1 MSPSSAPPQRA
12 AHGAAWH
19 ERARALLLAALPH
32 HALSRVIFRATRWRT
47 PLARPVMRWFARRF
61 GADLEE
67 AAERDLG
74 RYESFN
80 AFFTRAL
87 RSGARPLD
95 PDPSSL
101 VCPVDGRVSQAGTLD
116 GERLLQA
123 KGIHYSLTALLGGDP
138 VEAER
143 FRGGTFA
150 TLYLAPGDYHR
161 IHMPASG
168 TLRRMTY
175 VPGRLFSVAPWTT
188 RSVPGLF
195 PRNERVCALFDTAHG
210 PLALVLVGA
219 INVAAIET
227 VWAGLVTPP
236 RGRRV
241 ADWVYDRGK
250 VELARGE
257 EMGRFNMGSTVIV
270 VAPAGT
276 EVEASRLPGSRVRVG
291 QPLLRAAAVGS
302 HLGGSDA

>member
-1 MSPSSAPPQRA
+1 MSASSVPSQRA
-12 AHGAAWH
+12 ARVAAW
-19 ERARALLLAALPH
+19 RDRVRALLLAALPH

-61 GADLEE
+61 GADLAE
-67 AAERDLG
+67 AAEPDLAC
-74 RYESFN
+74 YESFN

-87 RSGARPLD
+87 RAGTRPLD

-101 VCPVDGRVSQAGTLD
+101 VCPVDGRVSQAGPLD

-123 KGIHYSLTALLGGDP
+123 KGMHYSLTALLGGDP
-138 VEAER
+138 VEAAR

-175 VPGRLFSVAPWTT
+175 VPGRLYSVAPWTT

-195 PRNERVCALFDTAHG
+195 TRNERVCALFDTEHG

-227 VWAGLVTPP
+227 AWAGLVTPP
-236 RGRRV
+236 RGHRS
-241 ADWVYDRGK
+241 ADWVYDDGEVALERG
-250 VELARGE
+250 A

-276 EVEASRLPGSRVRVG
+276 ALEADRLPGSRVRVG
-291 QPLLRAAAVGS
+291 QPLLRPAAGRT
-302 HLGGSDA
+302 LGATAP